1 MVKLSNNELS
11 EICNHLGQS
20 KIINIQKIFGGCINH
35 TWRLDF
41 ANSRF
46 FLKKNERDQ
55 KLLKFEQYCLN
66 DLRKYSNSQNIIIPE
81 VIDYFEYEHNE
92 YLLME
97 WLDLNNVSQKKLGVG
112 IAEIHLNSN
121 KKKPNKPDTLNYL
134 GFTHR
139 KVGDFE
145 NAEIYYSMGLELDP
159 KHVGINEYM
168 GELFVVTNRL
178 DKAKERLAVLK
189 DCNCKEY
196 KELKLVIEGK
206 KESKY

>member
-1 MVKLSNNELS
+1 MMYKKLLTVLLFVLVTSPAFSAGSSGGSGSGGETKPVSQYEIAVKMIDKAKKFE
-11 EICNHLGQS
+11 
-20 KIINIQKIFGGCINH
+20 
-35 TWRLDF
+35 
-41 ANSRF
+41 
-46 FLKKNERDQ
+46 KKNKTDKAQ
-55 KLLKFEQYCLN
+55 KHYKKAIGYLLK
-66 DLRKYSNSQNIIIPE
+66 
-81 VIDYFEYEHNE
+81 H
-92 YLLME
+92 
-97 WLDLNNVSQKKLGVG
+97 
-112 IAEIHLNSN
+112 N
-121 KKKPNKPDTLNYL
+121 KKFPADPDTLNYL

-139 KVGDFE
+139 KVGDYE

>member
-1 MVKLSNNELS
+1 MMYKKFL
-11 EICNHLGQS
+11 
-20 KIINIQKIFGGCINH
+20 IILLFVLIASPAFSAGSGGGSGGGEEGKPVTQYQIAEKMIKKAKK
-35 TWRLDF
+35 F
-41 ANSRF
+41 E
-46 FLKKNERDQ
+46 KKNKTDKAQ
-55 KLLKFEQYCLN
+55 KHYKKAIGYLLK
-66 DLRKYSNSQNIIIPE
+66 
-81 VIDYFEYEHNE
+81 H
-92 YLLME
+92 
-97 WLDLNNVSQKKLGVG
+97 
-112 IAEIHLNSN
+112 N
-121 KKKPNKPDTLNYL
+121 KKFPSDPDTLNYL

-139 KVGDFE
+139 KVGDYE

>member
-1 MVKLSNNELS
+1 MYKKFLTILLFVLIYSPAFSAGGSGGSGGGE
-11 EICNHLGQS
+11 ES
-20 KIINIQKIFGGCINH
+20 KPVTQYQIAEKMIKKAKKFE
-35 TWRLDF
+35 
-41 ANSRF
+41 
-46 FLKKNERDQ
+46 KKNKTDKAQ
-55 KLLKFEQYCLN
+55 KHYKKAIGHLLK
-66 DLRKYSNSQNIIIPE
+66 
-81 VIDYFEYEHNE
+81 H
-92 YLLME
+92 
-97 WLDLNNVSQKKLGVG
+97 
-112 IAEIHLNSN
+112 N
-121 KKKPNKPDTLNYL
+121 KKFPADPNTLNYL

-139 KVGDFE
+139 KVGDYE

-206 KESKY
+206 KESKH

>member
-1 MVKLSNNELS
+1 MMYKKFLIFLLSVLIISPAFSAGSSGGSGSGGETKPVSQYEIAVKM
-11 EICNHLGQS
+11 
-20 KIINIQKIFGGCINH
+20 INKAKKFE
-35 TWRLDF
+35 
-41 ANSRF
+41 
-46 FLKKNERDQ
+46 KKNKTDKAQ
-55 KLLKFEQYCLN
+55 KHYKKAIGHLLK
-66 DLRKYSNSQNIIIPE
+66 
-81 VIDYFEYEHNE
+81 H
-92 YLLME
+92 
-97 WLDLNNVSQKKLGVG
+97 
-112 IAEIHLNSN
+112 N
-121 KKKPNKPDTLNYL
+121 KKFPADADTLNYL

-139 KVGDFE
+139 KVGDYE

-178 DKAKERLAVLK
+178 DKAKERLAVLE